1 MLHISIWGVEA
12 FFGWLSG
19 EGSEFWA
26 PVAAWPP
33 LLGVWSVA
41 ETALF
46 VAIWHQKH
54 IRVKLNN
61 RLLINENEETDSEFH
76 QIILRLVSY

>member
-1 MLHISIWGVEA
+1 MTKFVRVPTKIC
-12 FFGWLSG
+12 G

-26 PVAAWPP
+26 PVAAWAPQ
-33 LLGVWSVA
+33 LGVCSAVD
-41 ETALF
+41 TTLF

-61 RLLINENEETDSEFH
+61 GLLTNENEETASEFN